1 MDRELAEIR
10 IGLPTHRLHH
20 GARRAMVAH
29 QVREQRSGEAPPVH
43 RRLGPERREQHVTL
57 VEPAFVGAEHEQH
70 LFPVFDLERRGLL
83 SQRVGDPIEPGS
95 EEEPYVPAVGTRA
108 RARAK
113 FIKEHS
119 GRTDLIMSWD
129 RVFELPNERVR
140 TLFDP
145 FAEAYAG

>member
-70 LFPVFDLERRGLL
+70 LFPVIDEIG
-83 SQRVGDPIEPGS
+83 
-95 EEEPYVPAVGTRA
+95 
-108 RARAK
+108 
-113 FIKEHS
+113 
-119 GRTDLIMSWD
+119 DLIMSWD